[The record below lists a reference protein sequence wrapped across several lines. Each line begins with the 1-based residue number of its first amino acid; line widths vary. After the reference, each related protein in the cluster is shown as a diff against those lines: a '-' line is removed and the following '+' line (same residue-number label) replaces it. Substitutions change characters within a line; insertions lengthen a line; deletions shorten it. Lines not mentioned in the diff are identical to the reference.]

1 MATIARII
9 VTETDLRNKQQLF
22 MDFIMESKKLLP
34 KGEKHQF
41 VLLPAGFL
49 TFDTKDLTG
58 IPLSEPQEKA
68 EKQKWDTKIEALK
81 EQALAEF
88 HRTFDFETL
97 KELKSVANY
106 LVIGIDSNAAPK
118 SKDMRIQFVLV
129 YDLQS
134 EKPLHWTGKTYP
146 QPGERDCLIK
156 MPIDTHFMKQKID
169 GKKVAVFGCHD
180 LSIFNPRHQHHFSP
194 FGDERKGGKRQ
205 EQTASGKIKCPFI
218 DATLDFGPE
227 IMLQLPHTEG
237 TWAAKWTKLN
247 EWMRRKNGTEIQHFA
262 SGLKGVSKYSLA
274 GTQKGDVIN
283 FVNGKLV
290 TK

>member
-9 VTETDLRNKQQLF
+9 VTENDLQNKQQLF
-22 MDFIMESKKLLP
+22 RNFIAESKKEL
-34 KGEKHQF
+34 KGKKHQF

-49 TFDTKDLTG
+49 TFDTNDLTG

-68 EKQKWDTKIEALK
+68 EKQKWNTRIENLK

-88 HRTFDFETL
+88 HQVFDFGIL

-106 LVIGIDSNAAPK
+106 LAIGINSQDR
-118 SKDMRIQFVLV
+118 RIQFVLV

-134 EKPLHWTGKTYP
+134 GKPMHWTGKTYP
-146 QPGERDCLIK
+146 NTKERESLIK
-156 MPIDTHFMKQKID
+156 MPIDTHFIKQKID

-180 LSIFNPRHQHHFSP
+180 LSIFNPRHQRHFSP
-194 FGDERKGGKRQ
+194 FDDERKGKKRQ
-205 EQTASGKIKCPFI
+205 EKTASGKIKCPFI
-218 DATLDFGPE
+218 DATLDFSPD

-247 EWMRRKNGTEIQHFA
+247 EWMQRKKGTEIQHFA

-283 FVNGKLV
+283 FVNGKWV
-290 TK
+290 IK